1 MGLTNKP
8 ISLRNPWRDSKDYL
22 QKKNANN
29 RLQMVN
35 VFFDGNEF
43 YLS

>member
-1 MGLTNKP
+1 MGLTNKT
-8 ISLRNPWRDSKDYL
+8 ISLKDPSWDFKDYL
-22 QKKNANN
+22 QRKNANN
-29 RLQMVN
+29 RLQIVN